1 MFPATMSAN
10 VGTVVGELAI
20 FGLLYLFS
28 MQTVERAALKLVF
41 PIEKDIGSNMV
52 QLGDR
57 SERIR

>member
-10 VGTVVGELAI
+10 VGTVAGELAI

-28 MQTVERAALKLVF
+28 MQTFKRAALKLVF

-57 SERIR
+57 CERIR